1 MFFSYGNNNFSD
13 NMGTFEAKN
22 VRDAIRFAIKKT
34 RDNDNYPV
42 GRIKYFKSNP
52 YKDASIEFYT
62 NNGNHWDLSVL
73 KKSNLTK
80 EYSMA
85 GLPRKYAKMGFK
97 RGWKAYHAAHHYS
110 THRTL
115 GMDGLEGRGKKHHR
129 GKKVSVQHYLLGA
142 DLSAP
147 AIVSRP
153 VHRLGSIT
161 PGRVISPIIDL
172 ALIIAGMALGSKIK
186 QWSPIKNPHLM
197 NGTGAAIGIGGSLM
211 VRNRFAKMPLIGVAL
226 QASIAEAKI
235 LWPTM
240 MPIAGDDEVVY
251 LPTHGDD
258 EGGVRQ
264 IEVEGADER
273 VGAVVVGEEGEDERV
288 GAVAVGEE
296 GEEEEGMM
304 GEGQD
309 A

>member
-1 MFFSYGNNNFSD
+1 
-13 NMGTFEAKN
+13 
-22 VRDAIRFAIKKT
+22 
-34 RDNDNYPV
+34 
-42 GRIKYFKSNP
+42 
-52 YKDASIEFYT
+52 
-62 NNGNHWDLSVL
+62 
-73 KKSNLTK
+73 
-80 EYSMA
+80 MA

-110 THRTL
+110 THRTY
-115 GMDGLEGRGKKHHR
+115 GMEGMGGGGKKKHHR
-129 GKKVSVQHYLLGA
+129 GKKVSVQHYMLGA

-147 AIVSRP
+147 AIISRP

-172 ALIIAGMALGSKIK
+172 ALIIAGMAIGAKVK
-186 QWSPIKNPHLM
+186 QLSPIKNPHLM
-197 NGTGAAIGIGGSLM
+197 NGTGAAVGIGGSLM
-211 VRNRFAKMPLIGVAL
+211 VKNRFVKMPLIGVAL

-251 LPTHGDD
+251 LPTHGDE
-258 EGGVRQ
+258 EGGMRQ

-273 VGAVVVGEEGEDERV
+273 VGAVAVGEEEVEGADERV
-288 GAVAVGEE
+288 GAVAVGE
-296 GEEEEGMM
+296 GGDEEEVM
-304 GEGQD
+304 GDEGQD